1 MTDKV
6 LTTERDATL
15 VVTINRPERK
25 NAVDH
30 ETSRGID
37 QAITYLEE
45 AEHLQVGILTGAGG
59 TFCAG
64 MDLKAFIDGENPVLT
79 DHGFAGV
86 THRTITKPLIAAV
99 EGWALAGGC
108 EVVLACDLVIAGEGA
123 RFGLPEVQRGLV
135 AAAGGVI
142 KLPRRIPTN
151 IAKEIILTGDP
162 LSADRAHRLGLVNR
176 LVDDG
181 SSLRSA
187 EELAAKIARNAP
199 LAITASKRV
208 IDESQDWT
216 MAVAY
221 QRQEPIVRSAQGSED
236 ALEGARAFA
245 EKREPIWTGR

>member
-1 MTDKV
+1 MTTKV

-15 VVTINRPERK
+15 VITINRPERK
-25 NAVDH
+25 NAIDY

-37 QAITYLEE
+37 QAITHLEE
-45 AEHLQVGILTGAGG
+45 AEHLQVGILTGADG

-64 MDLKAFIDGENPVLT
+64 MDLKAFVDGENPVLP

-86 THRTITKPLIAAV
+86 TNRTITKPLIAAV

-108 EVVLACDLVIAGEGA
+108 EIVLACDIVIAGESA

-162 LSADRAHRLGLVNR
+162 LPAGRAHQLGLVNR

-181 SSLRSA
+181 SSLRCA
-187 EELAAKIARNAP
+187 EELAARIARNAP
-199 LAITASKRV
+199 LAIAASKQV
-208 IDESQDWT
+208 IEESPDWT

-221 QRQEPIVRSAQGSED
+221 QRQELIVRSAQESHD
-236 ALEGARAFA
+236 ALEGARAFT
-245 EKREPIWTGR
+245 EKRDPIWTGR